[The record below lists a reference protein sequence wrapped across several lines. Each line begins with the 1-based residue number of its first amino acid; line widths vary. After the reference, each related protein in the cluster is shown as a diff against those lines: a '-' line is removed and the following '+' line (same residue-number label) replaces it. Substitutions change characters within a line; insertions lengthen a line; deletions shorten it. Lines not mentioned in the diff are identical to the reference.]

1 MNAIDTQL
9 SEIRDAMKV
18 ISAQIEQ
25 NSSNNVKI
33 FSYILNKIDDIEK
46 TISEL
51 RGELSSVSSKNNDSN
66 SAFNAKVASMSE
78 SINGIKRDI
87 SRLSSIENN
96 VSNLKNKVSD
106 VENRC
111 LSHDSFIVVD
121 KSDIEWKTVS
131 KIRKFFYFLFNWRK
145 IKKAEEQARILAEK
159 EQEAEKQKKILEEET
174 RKRQAKEKIK
184 DILTSK

>member
-9 SEIRDAMKV
+9 SEIRDAMKA

-25 NSSNNVKI
+25 NSNNNVKI

-51 RGELSSVSSKNNDSN
+51 QGELSSVSSKTNDSN
-66 SAFNAKVASMSE
+66 NAFNAKVASMSE
-78 SINGIKRDI
+78 SINGIKKDI

-96 VSNLKNKVSD
+96 MSNLKNKVSD
-106 VENRC
+106 IENRC
-111 LSHDSFIVVD
+111 LSHDSFIAVD
-121 KSDIEWKTVS
+121 KSDLEWKNVS

-145 IKKAEEQARILAEK
+145 IKKAEEHARILAEK